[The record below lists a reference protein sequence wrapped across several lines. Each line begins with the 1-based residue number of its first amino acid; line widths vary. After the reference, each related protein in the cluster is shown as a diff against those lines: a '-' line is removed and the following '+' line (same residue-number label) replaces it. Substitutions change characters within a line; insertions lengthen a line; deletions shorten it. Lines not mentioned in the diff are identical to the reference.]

1 MPDRRSAVII
11 ALVGPTAVG
20 KSDLAIALARRVDAE
35 IVSADSMQVY
45 VGMDIGTAK
54 VPPAERGGVPHHMID
69 VWSPEHDVS
78 VVEFRDQA
86 RAHVRDIEQR
96 GRAVIVVGGSWLYVQ
111 AILDEMDFPGTDPQ
125 VRARLEA
132 ELLEVG
138 PAVMHARLAERD
150 AAAADAILPTNGR
163 RIVRALEVVELRGSF
178 TARLPEPQPWR
189 TTHWIGLSCD
199 RLVLDARIAER
210 VDRMWAAGL
219 VDEVRRLAPRLG
231 RTARGALGY
240 RQVVEALE
248 RAGDIPVAAAAGH
261 RDGDESATAPS
272 QTSGDVEA
280 LLERARLATVEGTR
294 KFARRQERRFRQ
306 DQRVQGVPAGSGVD
320 EVLRRFVPPNTN
332 VPHADGAH

>member
-1 MPDRRSAVII
+1 MPDRRDDMIV

-20 KSDLAIALARRVDAE
+20 KSDLAIALAQRVDAE

-54 VPPAERGGVPHHMID
+54 VPPAERGGVAHHMID
-69 VWSPEHDVS
+69 VWSPDHDVS
-78 VVEFRDQA
+78 VVEFRDRA
-86 RAHVRDIEQR
+86 RARVREIEQR
-96 GRAVIVVGGSWLYVQ
+96 GGSVIVVGGSWLYVQ

-125 VRARLEA
+125 IRARLEA
-132 ELLEVG
+132 DLLEVG
-138 PAVMHARLAERD
+138 AAQMHARLAELD

-178 TARLPEPQPWR
+178 TARLPEPRPWR
-189 TTHWIGLSCD
+189 ATHWIGMSCD
-199 RLVLDARIAER
+199 RLVLDARITER

-248 RAGDIPVAAAAGH
+248 TAGEVPVSGATVH
-261 RDGDESATAPS
+261 RDDEKTATAPT

-306 DQRVQGVPAGSGVD
+306 DQRVQWVPAGSGVD
-320 EVLRRFVPPNTN
+320 EVLRRFGSPDTWSTRANGVR
-332 VPHADGAH
+332 